1 MIALF
6 LIPVY
11 IVINI
16 YILHRLKN
24 FLIKCQETFS
34 RKWLQVIIYTIYGIF
49 AVSPIVGFLM
59 PYGTELKRMA
69 TRVGNYWF
77 ALLIYTII
85 IVAIVMVIALVVAI
99 IVAKKK
105 GLFDKIKSN

>member
-24 FLIKCQETFS
+24 FLIKCAENGY
-34 RKWLQVIIYTIYGIF
+34 KL
-49 AVSPIVGFLM
+49 
-59 PYGTELKRMA
+59 
-69 TRVGNYWF
+69 
-77 ALLIYTII
+77 
-85 IVAIVMVIALVVAI
+85 
-99 IVAKKK
+99 
-105 GLFDKIKSN
+105 

>member
-24 FLIKCQETFS
+24 FLIKCKETFS
-34 RKWLQVIIYTIYGIF
+34 RKWLQVIIYTIYGIL

-59 PYGTELKRMA
+59 PYGTETKRVA

-85 IVAIVMVIALVVAI
+85 IVAIGHFLSILLRRV
-99 IVAKKK
+99 
-105 GLFDKIKSN
+105 F